1 MSPLSRDFA
10 PAVGTRSTLVGF
22 VLAAL
27 LAFAYM
33 ATAAAED
40 ASARDI
46 VISDSSSPLSAG
58 TGSAFGDGTAP
69 QAGSPATTQSGS
81 CTTPNVSIR
90 PTALGAVTSD
100 STRLAL
106 AKAFNPASLGVQA
119 GDSVY
124 FCNVAGGNTY
134 SPSEAGTSGT
144 SIDLSVTPSI
154 TIAAFPGQTPILEAN
169 NEGGGAGAG
178 NFNFFSDTSTQG
190 RNFTLK
196 DLALTQDATPVAAFS
211 GNGGFMNI
219 NNAVNPGSLVLNN
232 VSADGFAGAVNGGVV
247 AAENVEVVDSDFG
260 TIANNTAVGAGG
272 AIDADGNVTV
282 TNSEF
287 GDTNTTPAAS
297 GNNVSAGFGGAIAA
311 GGNTG
316 AGNVTLSGSVF
327 EFNRSVGNDGGAID
341 ATGNVTVVGTSFADN
356 RASGATSDGGSIDA
370 DGSVTVS
377 GAASSFIGDNNPATN
392 EAGRDGGAIN
402 AQSVTIS
409 NASGFGASVATPAA
423 GFGLNAGGNGGAI
436 ATVNSTTNCAN
447 NPTPATCIPGTVNIT
462 GAASFTDNTAAL
474 AGGAI
479 FAAGGI
485 NVNGSNGTTFTAGS
499 EASTAGANGNN
510 SYGNEA
516 AGGGAI
522 AVGGLFQ
529 GTYTAGPPEYLRQ
542 CHPAASS
549 SIKNLSFT
557 RQLGGATGGGAVHVL
572 ASASDA
578 GATGPAPN
586 TVKTCAVEVT
596 GNTFT
601 ANASGAGNGGALYV
615 DGGNVTTDNTYT
627 SNGAPTIAGV
637 ARTTA
642 NGGAVAT
649 AGTVFAVV
657 NDTGSSYSGNVA
669 NVSGGAVRVAGT
681 STVNISEAGFNSNV
695 ATTGTGGAI
704 AQAGAAGQ
712 AVSIETSEFTG
723 NQATNGGALSQ
734 AGAAGTLDV
743 SEVEFALNSVGAGTA
758 AAAPG
763 AGVPNSPAT
772 GNGGAV
778 YLATTLGGTATTLI
792 EKADFL
798 DNSAGTTN
806 GWGGAVF
813 QLSGGVDAPPTATSE
828 TSNTVLQEVLFDG
841 NSAPGTNSGS
851 GGAVSSVAFGG
862 NPAGA
867 AGPPVIPPTFNM
879 VIDEVD
885 FQGNSA
891 QDNGGAVSLG
901 YTAGP
906 ACGSAVC
913 TTPVRITNST
923 ADANRAI
930 DGAGGTVYGDVASVL
945 QAGVFDAAD
954 ESITEEGIA
963 VTGSKS
969 GTHGGAVASVGGG
982 GLILIGSAFTNNKNG
997 QNAAGT
1003 GIGTAAGNTGARGG
1017 AVYFTSPGAP
1027 NATDYLILG
1036 SQFVGNESAK
1046 DGGAIYTEGNG
1057 AFDPANDDFRGIGI
1071 SAFAFNSAGKANTLA
1086 NQSAVGGA
1094 VAYASGAA
1102 STQASLSNL
1111 FIANNV
1117 SQSNTNAA
1125 STSYGGAIG
1134 NINAGTVYSYRNTFD
1149 SNEVS
1154 SSAATPAGT
1163 PAAAAGAIYSGGSPA
1178 VNLVNSTL
1186 SGNSSPGP
1194 ASVAWNATGGSINL
1208 LNSTVSGNGS
1218 PLTGGSLLQ
1227 VNDGTAAGTITAENS
1242 ILAEGV
1248 GVNSNCVAQ
1257 TLTNNGGNVLTDTT
1271 ACGGNAFV
1279 GTGGGPATK
1288 VTAAALDLKPL
1299 ANNGNSFSEDLP
1311 LTTMALGFGSV
1322 AKSSSADCSQTELE
1336 FFVGDP
1342 VDERGLVRPATNCSS
1357 GAFQLTAE
1365 TFTVSKAGAG
1375 SGTVASDP
1383 AGIDCGPGCQSQTS
1397 EFAATPPS
1405 TLVTL
1410 TATPEAGS
1418 EFQSWTG
1425 NCVEIAGNVCVVDA
1439 DNVNNI
1445 TANFSTNLRRLT
1457 VSVVGNGEG
1466 KVTSSPAGID
1476 CGTACEGDF
1485 DLGTTVTLTA
1495 AASGQ
1500 SAFAGWGG
1508 ACASAGTSATCQVT
1522 MDQARSATAT
1532 FTQNALVKIVKVKQG
1547 TIRVPGNRTISVGRV
1562 ECVNGTCN
1570 IAQATARVRVRGVT
1584 YRASVKG
1591 QSGSFTTG
1599 QSRTV
1604 KVVVPKAAYRNL
1616 RTKKS
1621 GSVTL
1626 VLRATAEVPGQSP
1639 VERNKNISNGLRR

>member
-287 GDTNTTPAAS
+287 GDTTAVAT

-485 NVNGSNGTTFTAGS
+485 NVNGTNGTTFTAGS
-499 EASTAGANGNN
+499 QTSTAGANGNN

-542 CHPAASS
+542 CHPAAAS

-557 RQLGGATGGGAVHVL
+557 RQVGGAAGGGAVHVL
-572 ASASDA
+572 ASASDT

-586 TVKTCAVEVT
+586 TVKTCAVDIT

-601 ANASGAGNGGALYV
+601 ANVSGAGNGGALYV
-615 DGGNVTTDNTYT
+615 DGGNVTTDNTYA
-627 SNGAPTIAGV
+627 SNGSASIGGATL
-637 ARTTA
+637 TTA

-649 AGTVFAVV
+649 GANTFAVV
-657 NDTGSSYSGNVA
+657 TDTDSTYTGNVA
-669 NVSGGAVRVAGT
+669 ATNGGALNVAGQNKVVAL
-681 STVNISEAGFNSNV
+681 SGASMNSNI
-695 ATTGTGGAI
+695 ATAGTGGAV
-704 AQAGAAGQ
+704 AQAGDTGQ

-734 AGAAGTLDV
+734 AGAAGTLEV
-743 SEVEFALNSVGAGTA
+743 SEVEFASNSVGAGTT

-763 AGVPNSPAT
+763 ATVPNSPAT

-778 YLATTLGGTATTLI
+778 WIGTATNNAETLI
-792 EKADFL
+792 EKTEFT
-798 DNSAGTTN
+798 DNSAGTN
-806 GWGGAVF
+806 FGWGGAVF
-813 QLSGGVDAPPTATSE
+813 QRGAAGLGAAPVDK
-828 TSNTVLQEVLFDG
+828 VVIQEVLFEG
-841 NSAPGTNSGS
+841 NEALGATNGS
-851 GGAVSSVAFGG
+851 GGAVASVAFGA
-862 NPAGA
+862 NPATA
-867 AGPPVIPPTFNM
+867 NFNLR
-879 VIDEVD
+879 IDEAE
-885 FQGNSA
+885 FTSNIA
-891 QDNGGAVSLG
+891 QDNGGAINLG
-901 YTAGP
+901 YSFNNPAGP
-906 ACGSAVC
+906 TFF
-913 TTPVRITNST
+913 TTPVLVTNSS
-923 ADANRAI
+923 ADSNRAV
-930 DGAGGTVYGDVASVL
+930 DGAGGAVYGDIASVL
-945 QAGVFDAAD
+945 QAGVFVAGPPPAVSEDGIDA
-954 ESITEEGIA
+954 
-963 VTGSKS
+963 TGNKS
-969 GTHGGAVASVGGG
+969 GTNGGAVASVGGG
-982 GLILIGSAFTNNKNG
+982 VILFGSAFTNNKNG

-1003 GIGTAAGNTGARGG
+1003 GIAAANAGSQGG
-1017 AVYFTSPGAP
+1017 AVYFVPAGPG
-1027 NATDYLILG
+1027 NHVVLG

-1046 DGGAIYTEGNG
+1046 DGGAIYSTGGGNFVPPTPT
-1057 AFDPANDDFRGIGI
+1057 AGIGI
-1071 SAFAFNSAGKANTLA
+1071 NAFAFNSAGKANSLA

-1094 VAYASGAA
+1094 VALSGAA
-1102 STQASLSNL
+1102 TQVLLSNL

-1117 SQSNTNAA
+1117 TQTNTNAA
-1125 STSYGGAIG
+1125 ATSYGGALAVLG
-1134 NINAGTVYSYRNTFD
+1134 GAGPVESYRNTFA

-1154 SSAATPAGT
+1154 SAAATAPGT
-1163 PAAAAGAIYSGGSPA
+1163 PAAAGGAVYANGNQV
-1178 VNLVNSTL
+1178 VNLTNSTFN
-1186 SGNSSPGP
+1186 GNGSAGP

-1208 LNSTVSGNGS
+1208 VNSTIAGNNS
-1218 PLTGGSLLQ
+1218 PVVGGSLLQ
-1227 VNDGTAAGTITAENS
+1227 IAGGAAGTITAQNS

-1248 GVNSNCVAQ
+1248 GVNSSCAATTV
-1257 TLTNNGGNVLTDTT
+1257 TKGGLGGNVLTDTT
-1271 ACGGNAFV
+1271 ACGDNNLV
-1279 GTGGGPATK
+1279 GGGGGPATK
-1288 VTAAALDLKPL
+1288 VTAAALDLEPL
-1299 ANNGNSFSEDLP
+1299 ANNGNEYSEDLP

-1322 AKSSSADCSQTELE
+1322 AKSSAADCNLAPLE
-1336 FFVGDP
+1336 FFTSPAGTS
-1342 VDERGLVRPATNCSS
+1342 VDQRGLVRPDANCSS

-1383 AGIDCGPGCQSQTS
+1383 AGIDCGPGCQSQTG
-1397 EFAATPPS
+1397 EFAATPGGE

-1425 NCVEIAGNVCVVDA
+1425 NCVSITGNVCVV
-1439 DNVNNI
+1439 NVEQVSNI

-1522 MDQARSATAT
+1522 MDQARSATAS

-1570 IAQATARVRVRGVT
+1570 IAQATARVKVRGVT